1 MAKKKSLKEE
11 KEVKKDNI
19 QQDINP
25 PQVYQING
33 WSCVEELADEV
44 YSSIHSGLLQGNL
57 VYALKCQEIPRLVIT
72 QRLDTGEFM
81 VGEFMPGWTAYYPR
95 VPYQF
100 LYSDILEDMKKLKLP
115 KETIDNYILVL
126 KNYENFSN

>member
-19 QQDINP
+19 QNIDP

-72 QRLDTGEFM
+72 QRVDTGEFM
-81 VGEFMPGWTAYYPR
+81 IGEIMPGWTAYYPR

>member
-72 QRLDTGEFM
+72 QRVDTGEFM
-81 VGEFMPGWTAYYPR
+81 IGEIMPGWTAYYPR

>member
-72 QRLDTGEFM
+72 QRVDTGEFM

>member
-72 QRLDTGEFM
+72 QRVDTGEFM

-100 LYSDILEDMKKLKLP
+100 LYSDVLEDMKKLKLP

>member
-1 MAKKKSLKEE
+1 MAKKKSLKES
-11 KEVKKDNI
+11 NI
-19 QQDINP
+19 QNTDP

-33 WSCVEELADEV
+33 WSCIEELADEV

-57 VYALKCQEIPRLVIT
+57 VYALRCQEIPRLVIT
-72 QRLDTGEFM
+72 QRIDTGDFM
-81 VGEFMPGWTAYYPR
+81 VGEIMPGWTAYYPR

>member
-57 VYALKCQEIPRLVIT
+57 VYALRCQEIPRLVIT
-72 QRLDTGEFM
+72 QRIDTGDFM
-81 VGEFMPGWTAYYPR
+81 VGEIMPGWTAYYPR

>member
-1 MAKKKSLKEE
+1 MAKKKSLKES
-11 KEVKKDNI
+11 NI
-19 QQDINP
+19 QNIDP
-25 PQVYQING
+25 SQVYQING
-33 WSCVEELADEV
+33 WSCIEELADEV

-57 VYALKCQEIPRLVIT
+57 VYALRCQEIPRLVIT
-72 QRLDTGEFM
+72 QRIDTGDFM
-81 VGEFMPGWTAYYPR
+81 VGEIMPGWTAYYPR